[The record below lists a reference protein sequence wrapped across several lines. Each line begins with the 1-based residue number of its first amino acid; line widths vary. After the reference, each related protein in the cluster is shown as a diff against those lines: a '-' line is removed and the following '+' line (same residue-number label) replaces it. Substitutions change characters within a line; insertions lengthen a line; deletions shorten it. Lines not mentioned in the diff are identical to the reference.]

1 MIISADEADQQFS
14 RLLKTAAGGE
24 VITIT
29 DRGVAVARIVP
40 AVERPAETDE
50 DGRRARRREELLAW
64 FTEGFE
70 GRGFADWTR
79 DELYERD
86 VDADQR

>member
-1 MIISADEADQQFS
+1 MIISADEADEQFS
-14 RLLKTAAGGE
+14 RLLKTVAGGE
-24 VITIT
+24 VVTIT

-40 AVERPAETDE
+40 AVERPSDRDAG
-50 DGRRARRREELLAW
+50 GRRARRREELLDW

-70 GRGFADWTR
+70 GRGFGDWTR

-86 VDADQR
+86 ADTDR